1 LDKFISITPEDKR
14 AYFEATAAKLSLR
27 PEFIEKDFWVC
38 WMLKTLFSLNGVGQH
53 LIFKGGTSLSKC
65 YKVIKRFSED
75 IDISISKEFLLG
87 EDAIFPDSRESNK
100 ENNRRIERL
109 KDECKSKINNVIV
122 PNLKENVLE
131 IIGSNGWK
139 IEVSPDD
146 QDGQTVIFFFPQTLK
161 TVTGGYVQQSVKIEF
176 GARSDHWPS
185 KTLEIVPYIIE
196 VFGET
201 EMKGASVKVLAAERT
216 FWEKVTI
223 LHAIYHRPIEKG
235 VQPRMS
241 RHYYDIYSM
250 INSPIC
256 EKAISGIGLLKK
268 VAEHKKLYFRD
279 NKARYDEAV
288 PPTLRLIPKEDQI
301 KILKEDYK
309 KMEEMIFEEPIPEF
323 TDIIEKL
330 RDLERTINN
339 KP

>member
-1 LDKFISITPEDKR
+1 
-14 AYFEATAAKLSLR
+14 
-27 PEFIEKDFWVC
+27 
-38 WMLKTLFSLNGVGQH
+38 
-53 LIFKGGTSLSKC
+53 
-65 YKVIKRFSED
+65 
-75 IDISISKEFLLG
+75 
-87 EDAIFPDSRESNK
+87 
-100 ENNRRIERL
+100 
-109 KDECKSKINNVIV
+109 
-122 PNLKENVLE
+122 
-131 IIGSNGWK
+131 
-139 IEVSPDD
+139 
-146 QDGQTVIFFFPQTLK
+146 
-161 TVTGGYVQQSVKIEF
+161 
-176 GARSDHWPS
+176 
-185 KTLEIVPYIIE
+185 
-196 VFGET
+196 
-201 EMKGASVKVLAAERT
+201 
-216 FWEKVTI
+216 
-223 LHAIYHRPIEKG
+223 
-235 VQPRMS
+235 
-241 RHYYDIYSM
+241 M